1 MSRLILASKS
11 PRREE
16 ILRDMGYE
24 FDIIPSSV
32 DESKITKRRASSL
45 VKALASAK
53 AQDVYTQCKDSI
65 VIGADTI
72 VVRQGKVYGKP
83 SSRDNATKM
92 LSSLNNKWHKVQT
105 GVCVVK
111 DGKIKSFVVTS
122 FVRFKN
128 LTDEDIARYVDEC
141 NPLDKAGAYGIQ
153 DRQIVQKYVG
163 SYQNIVGLPKEK
175 LARVLARLGV

>member
-1 MSRLILASKS
+1 MSKLVLASKS

-24 FDIIPSSV
+24 FDIMPSSV
-32 DESKITKRRASSL
+32 DESEITEKRSSAL
-45 VKALASAK
+45 VSTLASLK
-53 AQDVYTQCKDSI
+53 AQDVYTKCKDSI

-72 VVRQGKVYGKP
+72 VVRKGKVYGKP
-83 SSRDNATKM
+83 SSRQNAIEM
-92 LSSLNNKWHKVQT
+92 LTSLNNKWHKVQT
-105 GVCVVK
+105 GVSIVK

-122 FVRFKN
+122 YVRFKN
-128 LTDEDIARYVDEC
+128 LPDEDIVRYVDEC